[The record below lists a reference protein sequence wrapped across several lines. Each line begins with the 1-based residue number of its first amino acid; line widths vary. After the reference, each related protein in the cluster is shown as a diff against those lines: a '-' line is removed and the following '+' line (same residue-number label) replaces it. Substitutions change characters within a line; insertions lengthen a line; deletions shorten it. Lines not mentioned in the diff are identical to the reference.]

1 MIVFINNYYIE
12 EVMVWVLKN
21 GTIKDRLLLYLNQK
35 MKNLDDIQMLI
46 GIHQE
51 KKLYIKKDLL
61 SFLSIKI
68 KNISIVTKKDI
79 QSFYIKAMS

>member
-46 GIHQE
+46 GNHQE